1 MSTAGAELHVFAY
14 GEDLDS
20 LSQRSLGFRL
30 LSPSEPLPWRA
41 EVEALAHQLQAS
53 PYPDHWPATGLFCS
67 VLLTNGCR
75 LVALARY
82 GLADHTPNPRRGGLE
97 LIGVVAPAVLEV
109 RQARAIYEWLKRRRE
124 GLEDLHSLRG
134 TVGLA
139 EVLATETALA
149 APADPTPVLPVRVWQ
164 GGALLFA
171 ATTPSDPD
179 HHLGLLEQEAGTAWQ
194 WLPLVGADFPLTTF
208 AQRGP
213 LVAWTPHL
221 AGVAVKLEPKP
232 EVASRRLAPPRVLVN
247 RFGLMLLL
255 LLAVL
260 TGANLLLTLSMR
272 QQLSSAQAAPAGN
285 GSAEIPTA
293 TRHEP
298 APVHSAPDDSRE
310 RFAEALHD
318 LLVERGSRRELSE
331 GQEALLAQYERLVGD
346 HKELR
351 LKGGN
356 TKGKVAV
363 AAVNVLS
370 QRSADRV
377 EEAVKKALGDKGF
390 HPNVVK
396 TACEFVHEQL
406 INDLKEAR

>member
-1 MSTAGAELHVFAY
+1 MSTAGADLHVFAY

-20 LSQRSLGFRL
+20 LSQRCLGFRL
-30 LSPSEPLPWRA
+30 LTPLEPQPWRA

-53 PYPDHWPATGLFCS
+53 PYPDHWPATDLFCS
-67 VLLTNGCR
+67 VLLADGSR

-97 LIGVVAPAVLEV
+97 LVGVVGPAALEV
-109 RQARAIYEWLKRRRE
+109 RQARTIYAWLKQRRAAA
-124 GLEDLHSLRG
+124 EDLHSLRG
-134 TVGLA
+134 TVELA
-139 EVLATETALA
+139 EVLATETTLPA
-149 APADPTPVLPVRVWQ
+149 AADPTPVLPVRVWQ

-179 HHLGLLEQEAGTAWQ
+179 HRLSLLEQGAGTAWQ
-194 WLPLVGADFPLTTF
+194 WLPLVGADFPLTTY

-232 EVASRRLAPPRVLVN
+232 EVPLRRRPPRAL
-247 RFGLMLLL
+247 
-255 LLAVL
+255 L
-260 TGANLLLTLSMR
+260 TGITLIALVLLTGLSVANLVLTLSLR
-272 QQLSSAQAAPAGN
+272 QHVGAAQLAAASN
-285 GSAEIPTA
+285 GAAESPTP
-293 TRHEP
+293 TGHEP
-298 APVHSAPDDSRE
+298 SMHSATDDSRE

-318 LLVERGSRRELSE
+318 LLVERGGRRELSE
-331 GQEALLAQYERLVGD
+331 GQAALLAQYDRLVRE

-351 LKGGN
+351 LKDGN

-377 EEAVKKALGDKGF
+377 EEAVKKALSDKGF

-406 INDLKEAR
+406 SNDLKEAH